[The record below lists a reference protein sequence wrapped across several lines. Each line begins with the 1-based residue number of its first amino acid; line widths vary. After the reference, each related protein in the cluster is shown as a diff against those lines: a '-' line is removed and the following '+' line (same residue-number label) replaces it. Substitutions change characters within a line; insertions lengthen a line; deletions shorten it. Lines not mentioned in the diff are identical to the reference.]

1 VVLVNISIT
10 LLSLV
15 VGFAAGYGHE
25 QLFFVLYE
33 KLTGRSLDWEVL
45 NFIYPLFVSAAVYAF
60 VFSKILIRSH
70 RVATNGGVLNWR
82 TPLVFA
88 VSIVSVMFLLTFFLF

>member
-1 VVLVNISIT
+1 VNISIT